1 VSTTDETT
9 LAPDVGVPTRRQL
22 ARRRRRESGRRFARS
37 FASRRS
43 GLAGVA
49 LLGLFV
55 VMAVAAGT
63 LFPKSMLDVTLTT
76 HNPAWQSPDWQFPL
90 GTDADGRSV
99 LAELFWGARISLVV
113 GLAASAVA
121 MLIGTTIGIAGGH
134 YRNWVGLALVRFTDW
149 FLVIPW
155 LPLAVVILTVLGG
168 GEAVIVLVIGVTS
181 WAGTARLVRAQTL
194 SIEGRPYMERA
205 QVLGVGHT
213 MQMVRHVLPNVLPL
227 VLANA
232 TLTVSIAI
240 LTETTLSFLGLG
252 DPTHPSWGTMLE
264 DAYNSSAIINGA
276 WWWVLP
282 PGICVV
288 LVVLSFTLIG
298 RALEV
303 VINPRLS
310 QEPS

>member
-1 VSTTDETT
+1 MTAATNSGSVRIPSPAA
-9 LAPDVGVPTRRQL
+9 LRRQ
-22 ARRRRRESGRRFARS
+22 RRRDNFTRVGGQFLHHRVGMLGVFIL
-37 FASRRS
+37 
-43 GLAGVA
+43 LAFTLMA
-49 LLGLFV
+49 LTANFF
-55 VMAVAAGT
+55 
-63 LFPKSMLDVTLTT
+63 FPRSMLDIAQTVQ
-76 HNPAWQSPDWQFPL
+76 NPAWQSPDAQFWL

-99 LAELFWGARISLVV
+99 LAELFWGARTSLAV
-113 GLAASAVA
+113 GLAATFVAVA
-121 MLIGTTIGIAGGH
+121 LGATVGIASGH
-134 YRNWVGLALVRFTDW
+134 YRNATGMALERFTDW

-155 LPLAVVILTVLGG
+155 LPLAVVILTILGG
-168 GEAVIVLVIGVTS
+168 GLGIIILVIGITS

-213 MQMVRHVLPNVLPL
+213 QQMARHVLPNVLPL
-227 VLANA
+227 ILANA

-264 DAYNSSAIINGA
+264 DAYASSAISNGA

-282 PGICVV
+282 PGICIV
-288 LVVLSFTLIG
+288 LVVLAFTLIG

-303 VINPRLS
+303 IFNPRLS
-310 QEPS
+310 QELP